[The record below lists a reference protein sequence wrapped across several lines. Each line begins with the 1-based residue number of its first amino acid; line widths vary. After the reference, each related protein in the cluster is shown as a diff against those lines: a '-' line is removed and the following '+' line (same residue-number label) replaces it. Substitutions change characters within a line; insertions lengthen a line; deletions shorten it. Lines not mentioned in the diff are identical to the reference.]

1 MGELACG
8 HRLAQLAASGSSGH
22 TTDTVSCLDW
32 DQAGDPMRFSS
43 IFQSSSTLRP
53 EPAREHPRPEAEP
66 EPGTAAPPPDLP
78 EDLDA
83 RVRLIGEWQL
93 GEG

>member
-1 MGELACG
+1 
-8 HRLAQLAASGSSGH
+8 
-22 TTDTVSCLDW
+22 
-32 DQAGDPMRFSS
+32 MRFSS
-43 IFQSSSTLRP
+43 IFQSSPKRAV
-53 EPAREHPRPEAEP
+53 EPREQPRPEAQPDP
-66 EPGTAAPPPDLP
+66 EPAPQPGPAAAPPPLP

>member
-1 MGELACG
+1 
-8 HRLAQLAASGSSGH
+8 
-22 TTDTVSCLDW
+22 
-32 DQAGDPMRFSS
+32 MRFSS
-43 IFQSSSTLRP
+43 IFQSSPKRAV
-53 EPAREHPRPEAEP
+53 EDAREQPRPEAEP
-66 EPGTAAPPPDLP
+66 DPEAAPQPGPAAAPPPLP

>member
-1 MGELACG
+1 
-8 HRLAQLAASGSSGH
+8 
-22 TTDTVSCLDW
+22 
-32 DQAGDPMRFSS
+32 MRFSS
-43 IFQSSSTLRP
+43 IFQSSPRRAA
-53 EPAREHPRPEAEP
+53 EDAREQSRPEAEP
-66 EPGTAAPPPDLP
+66 EADAVPQPDMAEVPPQLP

>member
-1 MGELACG
+1 
-8 HRLAQLAASGSSGH
+8 
-22 TTDTVSCLDW
+22 
-32 DQAGDPMRFSS
+32 MRFSS
-43 IFQSSSTLRP
+43 LFQSSPSLRP
-53 EPAREHPRPEAEP
+53 EAAREHPRPEPEP
-66 EPGTAAPPPDLP
+66 EASMPAPLQELP